1 MTGEFGA
8 YIREKR
14 TARDMTLRKLAS
26 ELGIAPAYMSDIEK
40 GRRYPPDREKLYD
53 MARILELTEAERDDM
68 FDLAADEKEEAVS
81 QDISDYIMESQ
92 KARQALRT
100 AKKNNITE
108 DKWEEVIR
116 LFNDEK

>member
-14 TARDMTLRKLAS
+14 TAKDITLRKLAS

-40 GRRYPPDREKLYD
+40 GRRYPPDREKLFQ
-53 MARILELTEAERDDM
+53 MARILELSDDERNDM
-68 FDLAADEKEEAVS
+68 FDLAAGEKEEAVS
-81 QDISDYIMESQ
+81 QDISEYIMESQ

-108 DKWEEVIR
+108 DKWDEVIR
-116 LFNDEK
+116 LFSDEV

>member
-8 YIREKR
+8 YSREKR

>member
-14 TARDMTLRKLAS
+14 TARDITLRKLAS
-26 ELGIAPAYMSDIEK
+26 ELGIAPAYLSDIEK
-40 GRRYPPDREKLYD
+40 GRRYPPDREKLFH
-53 MARILELTEAERDDM
+53 MARILELSETEQNDM
-68 FDLAADEKEEAVS
+68 FDLAADEKDEAVS
-81 QDISDYIMESQ
+81 QDISEYIMESQ
-92 KARQALRT
+92 KARLALRT
-100 AKKNNITE
+100 AKKRNISE